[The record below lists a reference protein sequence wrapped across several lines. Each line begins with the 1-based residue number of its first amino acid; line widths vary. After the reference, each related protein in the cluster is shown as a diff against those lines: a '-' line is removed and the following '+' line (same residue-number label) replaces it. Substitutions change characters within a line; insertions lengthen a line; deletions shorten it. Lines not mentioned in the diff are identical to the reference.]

1 MIGQTISHYR
11 VVEQLGGGGMGIVY
25 RAEDMRLRR
34 EVALKFLPP
43 ELSQHPQAV
52 DRFQREARAA
62 SALNHPNIC
71 TVHDIGEDDNRQFI
85 VMELLQGQTFKQLMT
100 GQPLALERILAIAI
114 QIADALDAAHAQ
126 GIVHRDIKPANLFV
140 TMRGDAKVLDFGL
153 AKLASPGA
161 VTPEAI
167 ASAPTAQQEFLTDR
181 GVTMGTIAYMSPEQV
196 RGEELDGRTDV
207 FSFGLVLYELVTGR
221 PAFTDFRATSGVI
234 FDAILNR
241 TPAPLFQVN
250 PNLPV
255 ELDRIVTKM
264 LSKDRALRYR
274 AGDLGVDLQRLRK
287 DLESGAAASAGG
299 PVSAVV
305 GRQRPL
311 ILMGGVA
318 VSIALAIT
326 VWLMWGN
333 ATPDATTTAAG
344 SEAATDITAG
354 KGRLVVLPFENLTR
368 QPDDDWLAGAFS
380 DSLTVGLQNLEG
392 LILVNRDRIV
402 ELYAQLA
409 VREAAALDPQVVRR
423 LVQALGVRYYVHG
436 TYQKVGDDIKVVAR
450 LIDVGSDTIRAQDTL
465 TDQFSR
471 ILQLQDDLARKFA
484 GSLEAGAYAPASRPQ
499 TTSLV
504 AYQALTEARSAY
516 ASGKFDVALQKVELA
531 LQHDPDY
538 AQALALLSKTYA
550 RLTSPAN
557 LQGDSRA
564 EYQRKALEAGQRAVA
579 REPGL
584 YDAHTALALAYRS
597 AEQVSPW
604 RVEAETA
611 IKLNPRQG
619 EAYALLGDWYSVSP
633 TWGCARDRDP
643 ALAERYYRQGLSI
656 DQRFWAARHNLA
668 AHLLGLGRAIEAIQL
683 VDAGQAFD
691 AGNRSLRQMRARA
704 LVAAGRVVEAER
716 ELLDLTAGRP
726 PNIDTER
733 ALGALELSRGNADAA
748 KRHFD
753 LAIAVSDAASVRV
766 NVAAHYADA
775 GRIADVVGQLEK
787 AFATDRGCVQFVSS
801 SPLFTDA
808 RRDPLL
814 KEFLAK
820 YGR

>member
-1 MIGQTISHYR
+1 MVGQTVSHYR
-11 VVEQLGGGGMGIVY
+11 IVEQLGGGGMGVVY
-25 RAEDMRLRR
+25 RAEDTRLRR
-34 EVALKFLPP
+34 DVALKFLPP

-52 DRFQREARAA
+52 ERFQREARAA

-71 TVHDIGEDDNRQFI
+71 TVHDIDEEDNRQFI
-85 VMELLQGQTFKQLMT
+85 VMELLQGQTLKQLMT
-100 GQPLALERILAIAI
+100 GQPLALERILGIAI

-140 TMRGDAKVLDFGL
+140 TQRGDAKVLDFGL
-153 AKLASPGA
+153 AKLASPESI
-161 VTPEAI
+161 TPEAV

-207 FSFGLVLYELVTGR
+207 FSFGLVLYEMVTGR
-221 PAFTDFRATSGVI
+221 PAFTGTTSGVI

-241 TPAPLFQVN
+241 TPAPVLRAN
-250 PNLPV
+250 PDLPT

-274 AGDLGVDLQRLRK
+274 AGDLRVDLQRLRK
-287 DLESGAAASAGG
+287 DLESGGAAAYGA
-299 PVSAVV
+299 PVTTAVR
-305 GRQRPL
+305 RQRPL
-311 ILMGGVA
+311 ILLGGVA
-318 VSIALAIT
+318 VAVVLAIT
-326 VWLMWGN
+326 GWLLWRN
-333 ATPDATTTAAG
+333 APPAATTSADG
-344 SEAATDITAG
+344 SVVTTDITAG

-368 QPDDDWLAGAFS
+368 QPGDDWLAGAFS
-380 DSLTVGLQNLEG
+380 DSLTVGLQDLEG

-402 ELYAQLA
+402 ELYTQLA

-465 TDQFSR
+465 TDR
-471 ILQLQDDLARKFA
+471 VARVMQLQDDLARKFA
-484 GSLEAGAYAPASRPQ
+484 GSLEAGAYSPADRPE

-516 ASGKFDVALQKVELA
+516 ASAKYDVALQKVDLA
-531 LQHDPDY
+531 LQHDPEY
-538 AQALALLSKTYA
+538 GPAFALQSKTYA
-550 RLTSPAN
+550 RMTSPSA

-579 REPGL
+579 LEPGL

-597 AEQVSPW
+597 SEQVGPW
-604 RVEAETA
+604 KVEAETA

-619 EAYALLGDWYSVSP
+619 EAYALLADWYSSSP

-643 ALAERYYRQGLSI
+643 ALAERYYRQALSI
-656 DQRFWAARHNLA
+656 DQRFWGVRHNLA
-668 AHLLGLGRAIEAIQL
+668 AHLVILGRATEALRFLDEDQAL
-683 VDAGQAFD
+683 V
-691 AGNRSLRQMRARA
+691 AGNRSLRQVRARA
-704 LVAAGRVVEAER
+704 LVAAGRVAEAEP

-726 PNIDTER
+726 PNIDNER
-733 ALGALELSRGNADAA
+733 ALGALELTRGNPDAA

-753 LAIAVSDAASVRV
+753 SAIAVSDAASVRV

-775 GRIADVVGQLEK
+775 GRIADVVDQLEK
-787 AFATDRGCVQFVSS
+787 AFAADRGCVEFVTD
-801 SPLFTDA
+801 SPVFTNA

-814 KEFLAK
+814 RGLLAK
-820 YGR
+820 YGK